1 MFAGL
6 SDAVLDDSEPLVG
19 EVLRMESAAGMH
31 EKATDALSVHQ
42 VDLMAAFVRL
52 KLVVPAPEWDWAI
65 VVGRGE
71 RLLEYVLRHRVV
83 EWVVY
88 GTVQVA

>member
-65 VVGRGE
+65 VVGG
-71 RLLEYVLRHRVV
+71 
-83 EWVVY
+83 
-88 GTVQVA
+88 